1 MIIHNSDN
9 FAQAEKV
16 AERIL
21 HRLDEGQV
29 RLQKIQNNRILISSN
44 GKDIFS
50 PSRLLGASC
59 LGWWGGGW
67 QGRRG
72 GGTRPRSAT
81 SPSSSA

>member
-29 RLQKIQNNRILISSN
+29 RLQKIQNNR
-44 GKDIFS
+44 
-50 PSRLLGASC
+50 
-59 LGWWGGGW
+59 
-67 QGRRG
+67 
-72 GGTRPRSAT
+72 T
-81 SPSSSA
+81 

>member
-29 RLQKIQNNRILISSN
+29 RLQKQNNRILISS
-44 GKDIFS
+44 K
-50 PSRLLGASC
+50 
-59 LGWWGGGW
+59 
-67 QGRRG
+67 
-72 GGTRPRSAT
+72 
-81 SPSSSA
+81 